1 MQNIAKTPNTAP
13 GGDIPIPGGDIPIS
27 PFSAN
32 GGGGDSLIDRWGRR
46 ITYIR
51 LSVTDRCDF
60 RCKYCMP
67 MRVQFLPKKMIM
79 SLEECLRVA
88 RVFSSLGVRKVRLT
102 GGEPLV
108 RPGIADLCEKIAA
121 LPGVSEVAITTN
133 GSQLPKL
140 APALKNAGVRRVN
153 ISLDTLD
160 EDKFR
165 ALTRTGELQSVLA
178 GIDAALAADFPGGV
192 KLNAV
197 MIRGTNDGEISRL
210 ADFAMQRGMDISF
223 IEEMPLGDVGYRRS
237 ETYYSAED
245 ALSQLQKTFALQE
258 SDFNSG
264 GPARY
269 WRTESGGKI
278 GFITP
283 HSRNFCSSCNRVR
296 ITASGRLYP
305 CLGGEE
311 YVDLLDA
318 ARQQSDAPLTARIM
332 EAMDI
337 KPEGHEFNVHS
348 AETKVVRFMSAT
360 GG

>member
-1 MQNIAKTPNTAP
+1 MQHFAQVGTGVAETPP
-13 GGDIPIPGGDIPIS
+13 S
-27 PFSAN
+27 SALSAA
-32 GGGGDSLIDRWGRR
+32 GTLADRWGRR

-60 RCKYCMP
+60 RCRYCMP
-67 MRVQFLPKKMIM
+67 MRTKFLPKKMIM

-88 RVFSSLGVRKVRLT
+88 RAFSRLGVRKVRLT

-108 RPGIADLCEKIAA
+108 RPGVAGLCGQIAA
-121 LPGVSEVAITTN
+121 LPGVSEVALTTN

-140 APALKNAGVRRVN
+140 ARALKDAGVRRVN

-160 EDKFR
+160 EVKFR
-165 ALTRTGELQSVLA
+165 ALTRTGDLHSVLA

-197 MIRGTNDGEISRL
+197 MIRGTNDGELPQL
-210 ADFAMQRGMDISF
+210 AAFALRRGMDISF
-223 IEEMPLGDVGYRRS
+223 IEEMPLGDVGYRRGD
-237 ETYYSAED
+237 TYYSAED
-245 ALSQLQKTFALQE
+245 ALARLREVFALRE
-258 SDFNSG
+258 SDYDSG

-269 WRTESGGKI
+269 WRTEDGGKI

-283 HSRNFCSSCNRVR
+283 HSRNFCAQCNRVR

-305 CLGGEE
+305 CLGGDE

-318 ARQQSDAPLTARIM
+318 VRRPSDAPLVSRIM
-332 EAMDI
+332 SAMDI

-348 AETKVVRFMSAT
+348 AEAKVVRFMSAT

>member
-1 MQNIAKTPNTAP
+1 MQDFKQTETAVAAAP
-13 GGDIPIPGGDIPIS
+13 RDEIS
-27 PFSAN
+27 PAAA
-32 GGGGDSLIDRWGRR
+32 DLTDRWGRR

-60 RCKYCMP
+60 RCSYCMP
-67 MRVQFLPKKMIM
+67 LKMKFLPKKMIM

-88 RVFSSLGVRKVRLT
+88 RVFSLMGVHKVRLT

-108 RPGIADLCEKIAA
+108 RPGIAGLCGQIAA
-121 LPGVSEVAITTN
+121 LPGVSEVALTTN

-140 APALKNAGVRRVN
+140 ARELKDAGVRRVN

-165 ALTRTGELQSVLA
+165 ALTRTGSLRSVLD

-197 MIRGTNDGEISRL
+197 MIRGTNDGEL
-210 ADFAMQRGMDISF
+210 PQLVAFAMQRGMDISF
-223 IEEMPLGDVGYRRS
+223 IEEMPLGDVGYRRGD
-237 ETYYSAED
+237 TYYSAED
-245 ALSQLQKTFALQE
+245 ALARLQE
-258 SDFNSG
+258 VFTLDKSDYDSG

-269 WRTESGGKI
+269 WRTKEGSKV

-283 HSRNFCSSCNRVR
+283 HSHNFCEECNRVR

-305 CLGGEE
+305 CLGGDE

-318 ARQQSDAPLTARIM
+318 AREETDAPLIARILS
-332 EAMDI
+332 AMDI
-337 KPEGHEFNVHS
+337 KPKGHEFNVHA
-348 AETKVVRFMSAT
+348 AEPKVVRFMSAT

>member
-1 MQNIAKTPNTAP
+1 MQTIA
-13 GGDIPIPGGDIPIS
+13 S
-27 PFSAN
+27 PSEMLA
-32 GGGGDSLIDRWGRR
+32 DRWGRR

-60 RCKYCMP
+60 RCRYCMP
-67 MRVQFLPKKMIM
+67 LRTQFLPKKMIM

-88 RVFSSLGVRKVRLT
+88 RAFSHLGVRKVRLT

-108 RPGIADLCEKIAA
+108 RPGVAGLCRQIAA
-121 LPGVSEVAITTN
+121 LPDVAEVAITTN
-133 GSQLPKL
+133 GSQLPKI
-140 APALKNAGVRRVN
+140 ARELKDGGVRRVN

-160 EDKFR
+160 EEKFR
-165 ALTRTGELQSVLA
+165 ALTRTGDLRAVLR
-178 GIDAALAADFPGGV
+178 GIDAALSADFPGGI

-197 MIRGTNDGEISRL
+197 MMRGVNDRELPQL
-210 ADFAMQRGMDISF
+210 AAFAFQRGMDISF
-223 IEEMPLGDVGYRRS
+223 IEEMPLGDVGYRRG

-245 ALSQLQKTFALQE
+245 ALAHLRETFALNP
-258 SDFNSG
+258 SAHDSG

-269 WRTESGGKI
+269 WQAAGGGKI

-283 HSRNFCSSCNRVR
+283 HSHNFCASCNRVR

-305 CLGGEE
+305 CLGGDE

-318 ARQQSDAPLTARIM
+318 ARHESDDALAERILS
-332 EAMDI
+332 AMHI
-337 KPEGHEFNVHS
+337 KPKGHEFNVY
-348 AETKVVRFMSAT
+348 AEAKVVRFMSAT